1 MEQNHDVAVTAGLSG
16 RRALIVDD
24 DPVTLQIVERLL
36 QRRGV
41 DVRTAAR
48 SFGLMNLIVDYR
60 PSFVILDVKMP
71 GLDGPTLVTLVRS
84 DPEIASTVILLHSAL
99 DVEQLEL
106 KAQQCG
112 ADGYISKSLGLVHFE
127 RSLMRWLRR

>member
-1 MEQNHDVAVTAGLSG
+1 MEQNRHVAVTAGLSG

-41 DVRTAAR
+41 NVRTAAK
-48 SFGLMNLIVDYR
+48 SFGLLNLIVDYR

-112 ADGYISKSLGLVHFE
+112 ADGHISKSLGLVHFE